1 MCQRSLTEQENAVR
15 HKKGK
20 KTEESRSVANDR
32 EAKPGKHH
40 KGGIERKSTARQ
52 EIQMKFSL
60 IYPKPSLS
68 DVAQKEMPLE
78 SHAAR
83 KVTNSDKSIRP
94 LSAAEPSQEMQII
107 FLAFVIVR
115 FVKL

>member
-1 MCQRSLTEQENAVR
+1 
-15 HKKGK
+15 
-20 KTEESRSVANDR
+20 
-32 EAKPGKHH
+32 
-40 KGGIERKSTARQ
+40 
-52 EIQMKFSL
+52 
-60 IYPKPSLS
+60 
-68 DVAQKEMPLE
+68 MPLE

-83 KVTNSDKSIRP
+83 KVRILPKSIRP